1 MDNLKRSILLAA
13 AVVLL
18 LAVLAWGPEGLGAQ
32 EPGAIGRQTL
42 GRPYVHVFVAYAI
55 AWILIF
61 GWLVSVGR
69 RLRRVEERLEK

>member
-1 MDNLKRSILLAA
+1 MDNLKRSMFLASA
-13 AVVLL
+13 AVLL
-18 LAVLAWGPEGLGAQ
+18 LAVLLAGPEGLGAQ
-32 EPGAIGRQTL
+32 EPGAIGRQAL

-69 RLRRVEERLEK
+69 RLQRVEERLKK

>member
-1 MDNLKRSILLAA
+1 MDNLKRYMCFAGG
-13 AVVLL
+13 VVPL
-18 LAVLAWGPEGLGAQ
+18 LAVLLLGPEGLVAQ

-42 GRPYVHVFVAYAI
+42 GRPYVHVFVAYVI

-69 RLRRVEERLEK
+69 RLRRVEERLKK

>member
-1 MDNLKRSILLAA
+1 MDNLKRSIFLS
-13 AVVLL
+13 AVVFLL
-18 LAVLAWGPEGLGAQ
+18 LAVLVAGPEGLGAQ

-69 RLRRVEERLEK
+69 RLRRVEERLKK